1 MPGARATTR
10 VHLVRHGAH
19 TLIDRVLVGRMEGVA
34 LSEEGRRQVRSLGGR
49 FGARRVSGIVSSPRL
64 RARETAEIIAQHLGL
79 ASDVT
84 TRLDELNFGS
94 WTGRTFSQLEADP
107 LWRQWNESRSRVRPP
122 HGETMREAQA
132 RALHYIS
139 ETHRARPGST
149 IVMVTH
155 AEIIRAVVLHCLAW
169 PLDAWQGVE
178 IAPASVTTL
187 DIRPSGSA
195 LVSLDQRVAA

>member
-10 VHLVRHGAH
+10 VHLVRHAAH
-19 TLIDRVLVGRMEGVA
+19 SLIDRVLVGRMEGVP
-34 LSEEGRRQVRSLGGR
+34 LSEEGRRQACSLTRRLGT
-49 FGARRVSGIVSSPRL
+49 RRVAGIYTSPRQ
-64 RARETAEIIAQHLGL
+64 RARETAHIIADRIGL
-79 ASDVT
+79 TPEVT
-84 TRLDELNFGS
+84 TRLDEINFGS
-94 WTGRTFSQLEADP
+94 WTGRTFSQLGADP
-107 LWRQWNESRSRVRPP
+107 AWRYWNEARSRARPP
-122 HGETMREAQA
+122 GGETMREAQA

-195 LVSLDQRVAA
+195 LVSLDQRAAA

>member
-19 TLIDRVLVGRMEGVA
+19 TLIDRVLVGRMEGVP
-34 LSEEGRRQVRSLGGR
+34 LSEEGRRQARSLN
-49 FGARRVSGIVSSPRL
+49 RRLGTRRIHAICTSPRQ
-64 RARETAEIIAQHLGL
+64 RARETAHIIAENLGL
-79 ASDVT
+79 VPEVT
-84 TRLDELNFGS
+84 TRLDELNFGG
-94 WTGRTFSQLEADP
+94 WTGRTFVQLDADP
-107 LWRQWNESRSRVRPP
+107 AWRQWNEARSRARPP
-122 HGETMREAQA
+122 NGETMREAQA
-132 RALHYIS
+132 RALRYIS
-139 ETHRARPGST
+139 ETHRARPGGT

-169 PLDAWQGVE
+169 SLDAWQGVD

-195 LVSLDQRVAA
+195 LVSLDQRAAA